1 LHSHIPAPSH
11 AGNCGITSNAYDL
24 ETIFRPIVEFS
35 VPSNVP
41 SVFGAVSSAQQAA
54 QKMTGGA
61 PPPATNAGSPA
72 DRIVLQG
79 SPLPA
84 LLIGATVAAQ
94 LVPGV
99 IEAEGATGAAT
110 AIGIAVRAATAN
122 PAAKALVAAGAG
134 AAGTYVKSL
143 MHDATA
149 GQPVFTA
156 VSSFGH
162 AVDASVRAG
171 LGIPP
176 SAEH

>member
-1 LHSHIPAPSH
+1 M
-11 AGNCGITSNAYDL
+11 G
-24 ETIFRPIVEFS
+24 FS

-41 SVFGAVSSAQQAA
+41 SVFGAAPSAQQAA
-54 QKMTGGA
+54 QKITGA
-61 PPPATNAGSPA
+61 AHAPATNAGGPP
-72 DRIVLQG
+72 DRIALQG

-84 LLIGATVAAQ
+84 LLVGGTVAAQ

-110 AIGIAVRAATAN
+110 ALGIAVRAATAN

-134 AAGTYVKSL
+134 AAGSYLKSL

-149 GQPVFTA
+149 GQPAFKA
-156 VSSFGH
+156 VSGFGH

-176 SAEH
+176 SDER